1 VTKALL
7 DLWFYFN
14 STRPYSIVPSYV
26 LPYDSDM
33 HKIKISFLFMVLAA
47 ISISAVACGSS
58 IGDES
63 VSSVE
68 ETGDGVQITLPDGVF
83 TADDVAAVGWKK
95 SKELSS
101 ETLPGATSAWYGF
114 YQQRDVEVRVYESQS
129 EAISLGQELADT
141 ATGRRKPSSM
151 IDSGAITNAQTNTRT
166 SYLTYAIVGNL
177 IMLCEIKIED
187 CQSLLDGIGQ

>member
-1 VTKALL
+1 M
-7 DLWFYFN
+7 
-14 STRPYSIVPSYV
+14 
-26 LPYDSDM
+26 PYDTDM
-33 HKIKISFLFMVLAA
+33 HKIKISFLLMVLAA
-47 ISISAVACGSS
+47 ISISVVACGSS
-58 IGDES
+58 SGDES

-68 ETGDGVQITLPDGVF
+68 ETGDGVQITHPDGVF